1 MPVVLGLLVLSG
13 CAARVPASDTAVAH
27 ASERSIEPVA
37 QEDDAPIEAAEESDA
52 EETPLVHALR
62 ERLLVRTRRDG
73 ERIYAAHCEGAP
85 SGCFARIEALA
96 ALLEEAAVRHDL
108 DPYLLAALA
117 VRESMLDPQALGRNG
132 EAGILQLHPR
142 GAGRGVP
149 FVEDEDLRERCEGET
164 DGCQG
169 PIVERGAA
177 TLAESI
183 ERCGSIRSGL
193 GRYASGRCRDDLRHI
208 DAVLEEQERLR
219 ELAE

>member
-1 MPVVLGLLVLSG
+1 MAALTALVVLLG
-13 CAARVPASDTAVAH
+13 CGAHTRAPESAPRSVVAETE
-27 ASERSIEPVA
+27 AIEPHDEEPAAV
-37 QEDDAPIEAAEESDA
+37 EAPVEAD
-52 EETPLVHALR
+52 TPLVHALT
-62 ERLLVRTRRDG
+62 ERLLVRTRRNG
-73 ERIYAAHCEGAP
+73 ERIYAAHCENAP
-85 SGCFARIEALA
+85 SGCHSRIEALA
-96 ALLEEAAVRHDL
+96 ALLQDAAERYDL

-169 PIVERGAA
+169 PIVDRGAA

-183 ERCGSIRSGL
+183 ERCGSVRSGL

-208 DAVLEEQERLR
+208 DNVLEERDNLR

>member
-1 MPVVLGLLVLSG
+1 MTVLTVFVVLAGCGGARAPEPESAPRPVVGDS
-13 CAARVPASDTAVAH
+13 H
-27 ASERSIEPVA
+27 
-37 QEDDAPIEAAEESDA
+37 EAAPHGEEPSEVAAPERADSA
-52 EETPLVHALR
+52 LVQALT

-73 ERIYAAHCEGAP
+73 ERIYAHHCENAP
-85 SGCFARIEALA
+85 SGCLSRIEALA
-96 ALLEEAAVRHDL
+96 ALLEDAAARYHL

-149 FVEDEDLRERCEGET
+149 FVEDEDLRERCETEV

-169 PIVERGAA
+169 PIVDRGAA

-183 ERCGSIRSGL
+183 ERCGSVRSGL

-208 DAVLEEQERLR
+208 DNVLEERDNLR